1 MENAAVSDGIVC
13 LLTDQIDEDVL
24 SRCPR
29 LRVIANVATGYD
41 NIDLAAASARGIAV
55 TNTPGI
61 LDETTADFA
70 FALLM
75 AAARRVAEADR
86 RAGRWTTWSPTE
98 LLGVSG
104 RRSASSGWAGWV
116 RPWHGGGAVSVC
128 GCSTAAARKPE
139 LEEELDLA
147 AVDLPE
153 LLSESDFVSLHVW
166 IPEV

>member
-86 RAGRWTTWSPTE
+86 FVRAGRWTTWSPTE
-98 LLGVSG
+98 LLGWDVR
-104 RRSASSGWAGWV
+104 RRSASSGWAGFG
-116 RPWHGGGAVSVC
+116 HGTAGARFRY
-128 GCSTAAARKPE
+128 AAALLQP
-139 LEEELDLA
+139 LA
-147 AVDLPE
+147 QARTRGRA
-153 LLSESDFVSLHVW
+153 
-166 IPEV
+166 

>member
-86 RAGRWTTWSPTE
+86 FVRAGRWTTWSPTE
-98 LLGVSG
+98 LLGWDVSG
-104 RRSASSGWAGWV
+104 DARRRRAG
-116 RPWHGGGAVSVC
+116 RGGFGHGTAGARFRY
-128 GCSTAAARKPE
+128 AAA
-139 LEEELDLA
+139 
-147 AVDLPE
+147 
-153 LLSESDFVSLHVW
+153 LLQPLCAS
-166 IPEV
+166 PN